1 MDGIQRFK
9 RHLLIPISTCFE
21 EIEKFTLPLWTTQKL
36 QIVQIAFFYDQD
48 EQIWYCLLNASAG
61 FLIKQNR
68 C

>member
-48 EQIWYCLLNASAG
+48 EQIW
-61 FLIKQNR
+61 
-68 C
+68 